1 MVGINSHPLSL
12 IRFVLQPS
20 KIVVFNGMISRWVIP
35 FAANYTNKTNLIC
48 DRANEDN
55 CGTCGNGLLTNN
67 PDVNYHI
74 THHKPMS
81 NIFLNKVFTE
91 DEHYYFPFTL

>member
-1 MVGINSHPLSL
+1 MSL

-20 KIVVFNGMISRWVIP
+20 KMVIFNETVARWVIP
-35 FAANYTNKTNLIC
+35 LSANYANKTNLIC

-55 CGTCGNGLLTNN
+55 CGGCGNGLLTNN

-74 THHKPMS
+74 MNDKPG
-81 NIFLNKVFTE
+81 NLILLNNVFKE
-91 DEHYYFPFTL
+91 EEKYYFPFTL